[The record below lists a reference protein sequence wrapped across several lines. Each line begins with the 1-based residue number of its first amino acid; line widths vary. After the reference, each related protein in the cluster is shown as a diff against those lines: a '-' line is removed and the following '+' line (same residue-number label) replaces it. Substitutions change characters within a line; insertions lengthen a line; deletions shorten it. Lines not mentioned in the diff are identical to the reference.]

1 MEKLLT
7 IKQAA
12 DVMAVSVRYLEEHR
26 EIPRIAMPGKAGRC
40 AIRFRPSDLER
51 MLESRTINPLPK
63 QKKVA

>member
-12 DVMAVSVRYLEEHR
+12 ETMAVSVRYLEEHR

-51 MLESRTINPLPK
+51 MLEARTINPLPPK
-63 QKKVA
+63 KKVA

>member
-12 DVMAVSVRYLEEHR
+12 ETMAVSVRYLEEHR
-26 EIPRIAMPGKAGRC
+26 EIPRIQMPGKAGRC

-51 MLESRTINPLPK
+51 MLEARTINPLPK